1 MRFTIDFFD
10 NQGQLTETCTF
21 YVSLT
26 DRESPFD
33 KLEEVLYITQELTP
47 VKPLTW
53 WRELFN
59 NDFTTYFTYH
69 SIQKVRVNYD
79 FHNNHFICEDID

>member
-1 MRFTIDFFD
+1 MRFTIDFYD
-10 NQGQLTETCTF
+10 IQGQQTDFCSF
-21 YVSLT
+21 YVSLSH
-26 DRESPFD
+26 RESLFN
-33 KLEEVLYITQELTP
+33 KVEEVLYIMQELTP

-69 SIQKVRVNYD
+69 NVQKVKVSYD
-79 FHNNHFICEDID
+79 FHNNHFVCEDVE